1 MNSTPDDFLIQGE
14 AEKIETDTDVD
25 SQSETP
31 SEPVPAEKAYIS
43 ELSFREDMDLNN
55 EDPKFAGPPHL
66 LSMKHFRTHD
76 KDDLT
81 FYVPVRYK
89 STGDDLNMRLT
100 NVFAKPNDNG
110 PFKQEFV
117 YSKTVIKKP
126 LRREKCTTTTY
137 CISRTQ
143 SRKIPSK
150 RYKSSECSKTIRNQV
165 FPNGSFK
172 W

>member
-1 MNSTPDDFLIQGE
+1 M
-14 AEKIETDTDVD
+14 KIETDTDEGSESEGPSD
-25 SQSETP
+25 SLQL
-31 SEPVPAEKAYIS
+31 EKSYSS
-43 ELSFREDMDLNN
+43 ELSFREDMDLKN
-55 EDPKFAGPPHL
+55 EDPKFSGPPHL
-66 LSMKHFRTHD
+66 LSLKHFRTHD

-100 NVFAKPNDNG
+100 NVFKKTSNTSFSQD
-110 PFKQEFV
+110 FV

-126 LRREKCTTTTY
+126 LRRETSSTTTY
-137 CISRTQ
+137 CISPTQ
-143 SRKIPSK
+143 SRKTPSK